1 MIKGI
6 IYKYT
11 SPSGKIYIGQTINE
25 QKRRNTFLNI
35 NLRYGGLKIDNARK
49 KYLPEN
55 FSYEVIY
62 EEWFINTDDSIS
74 VLDEKEIYYIS
85 LYNSYK
91 EGYNSTLGGYTSTGF
106 YPNEETR
113 IKMSESAKKVVHT
126 EEWSQNISKGLKG
139 YKQTKEHT
147 EKINATK
154 KRKKVNKF
162 DLEGNLLCSYESIK
176 EAADANHT
184 TRNRISEVI
193 HNIKKT
199 YKKHIYKLAD

>member
-11 SPSGKIYIGQTINE
+11 SPSQKIYIGQTINE

-35 NLRYGGLKIDNARK
+35 NLRYGGSKIDNARK

-55 FSYEVIY
+55 FSYEIIY
-62 EEWFINTDDSIS
+62 EGLFINADDSIS

-106 YPNEETR
+106 YPNEETK
-113 IKMSESAKKVVHT
+113 IKMRESANKVIHT
-126 EEWSQNISKGLKG
+126 KEWAENISKGLKG
-139 YKQTKEHT
+139 YKRTKEHT
-147 EKINATK
+147 KKIASKN
-154 KRKKVNKF
+154 RKKVNKF
-162 DLEGNLLCSYESIK
+162 DLEGNLVCTYESVK
-176 EAADANHT
+176 AAAEAAGT
-184 TRNRISEVI
+184 TGQHISDVIYNRI
-193 HNIKKT
+193 KT
-199 YKKHIYKLAD
+199 LKKHIYKLAD